1 MNNKIIRMAVA
12 VIAAVVL
19 AGGLEACS
27 GQQLVSLA
35 TGKVAY
41 HPSYWVLEADTSGST
56 APQARRGGSYEGQM
70 MAGLSQAAREQATVF
85 ATAVDGNAIGD
96 AAWPIDRVQLRSS
109 SGGGNAHLAEVGRV
123 RKAEGL
129 RRRVQALLSTRPTNG
144 SDILG
149 ALQQVAQLG
158 HDLPSGAPKT
168 LVLLT
173 DGAINLS
180 RYGGYD
186 AYDEPPETPL
196 ARRALIARF
205 QREGELPKLDGWK
218 VYLGGI
224 GVGIGDRRTARAVV
238 ALWKALIP
246 ATGAELVQINPTL
259 AFG

>member
-1 MNNKIIRMAVA
+1 MNNKIMRAAVA
-12 VIAAVVL
+12 VVVALVL

-27 GQQLVSLA
+27 GQQLVSFA

-41 HPSYWVLEADTSGST
+41 HPSFWVLEADTSGST

-70 MAGLSQAAREQATVF
+70 MAALSQAAREQATVF
-85 ATAVDGNAIGD
+85 GAAVDGNAIGD

-109 SGGGNAHLAEVGRV
+109 SGGGNARLAEAGRV
-123 RKAEGL
+123 RQAEGL
-129 RRRVQALLSTRPTNG
+129 RGRVQALLASRPTNG

-186 AYDEPPETPL
+186 VYNEPPDTPF
-196 ARRALIARF
+196 ARRELIARF
-205 QREGELPKLDGWK
+205 KRESELPKLDGWK

-224 GVGIGDRRTARAVV
+224 GVGIGDRQTARAVV
-238 ALWKALIP
+238 ALWEALIP
-246 ATGAELVQINPTL
+246 ATGAKLAQINPTL